1 MSGITD
7 LHCHILPG
15 IDDGAKTLTDTENLL
30 RDSAV
35 KGIDRIVFTP
45 HYYPERVSLEQFL
58 ANRESAVQVMAPV
71 AQQLG
76 IQFRVGAEIQITPIL
91 ASLPLERLAF
101 SGTKYLLLE
110 LLTMYQPHDVTGL
123 IERLCD
129 KGYIPILAHVE
140 RFPYIEEDPT
150 LLYKW
155 VKAGALG
162 QVNAGW
168 LLHDKHAMKRLRKY
182 FDWNLVH
189 VMASDTHSM
198 EHRPQQLDRGLK
210 LLPEEMAREL
220 QQNASMIFEGN
231 EINKKNPVKPRHSW
245 GAWR

>member
-30 RDSAV
+30 RDSAA
-35 KGIDRIVFTP
+35 KGIDHIVFTP
-45 HYYPERVSLEQFL
+45 HFYPERVSVEEFL
-58 ANRESAVQVMAPV
+58 TNRETAVQAMKPLAD
-71 AQQLG
+71 QLG

-91 ASLPLERLAF
+91 ASLPLEKLAF

-110 LLTMYQPHDVTGL
+110 LLTMYQPHDVTGV

-129 KGYIPILAHVE
+129 KGYTPILAHVE

-155 VKAGALG
+155 IKAGALG

-168 LLHDKHAMKRLRKY
+168 LLHDKHAMKRLKKY
-182 FDWNLVH
+182 FEWNLIH

-198 EHRPQQLDRGLK
+198 DHRPQKLDRGLK
-210 LLPEEMAREL
+210 MLPDEISSEF
-220 QQNASMIFEGN
+220 QKNASLIFDNWDIE
-231 EINKKNPVKPRHSW
+231 KKAPIKPRSFLGMW
-245 GAWR
+245 K